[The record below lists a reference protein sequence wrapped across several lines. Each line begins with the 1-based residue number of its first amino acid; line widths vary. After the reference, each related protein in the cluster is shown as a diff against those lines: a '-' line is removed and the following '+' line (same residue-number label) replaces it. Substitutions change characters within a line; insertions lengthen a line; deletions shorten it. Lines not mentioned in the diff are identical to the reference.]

1 MINQKVRGSRIEN
14 QYNFIIFGTILA
26 PFNQNPENPEE
37 S

>member
-26 PFNQNPENPEE
+26 IFSKNLENLEE